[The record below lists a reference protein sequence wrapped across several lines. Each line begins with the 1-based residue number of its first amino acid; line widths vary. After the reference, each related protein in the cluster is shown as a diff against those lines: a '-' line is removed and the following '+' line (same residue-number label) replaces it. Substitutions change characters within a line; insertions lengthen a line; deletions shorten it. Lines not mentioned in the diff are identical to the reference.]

1 MTTET
6 KHVDWLTT
14 ETKHVDWLNAIDG
27 LTVKDAIVY
36 LQKLDPALTLKT
48 SITGEEPYVETTSY
62 LTWQRE
68 MTEQERLA
76 WQEKCKLASNR
87 RWTDGA
93 AYDKKRAA
101 YCWDDS
107 SFAAQFHKK
116 AAECLEK
123 IK

>member
-1 MTTET
+1 MITET
-6 KHVDWLTT
+6 KHVDWLSNIT
-14 ETKHVDWLNAIDG
+14 G
-27 LTVKDAIVY
+27 MRVKDAIVY

-48 SITGEEPYVETTSY
+48 SITGEGQYVEIISY

-68 MTEQERLA
+68 RTEQERLA
-76 WQEKCKLASNR
+76 RQEQERLATNE

-93 AYDKKRAA
+93 AYYKKRAA

>member
-1 MTTET
+1 MITET
-6 KHVDWLTT
+6 KHVDWLSNITGMRV
-14 ETKHVDWLNAIDG
+14 E
-27 LTVKDAIVY
+27 DAILY
-36 LQKLDPALTLKT
+36 LQTLDPALTLKT
-48 SITGEEPYVETTSY
+48 SITGEESYVEIISY

-68 MTEQERLA
+68 RTEQERLA

-107 SFAAQFHKK
+107 SFAAEFHKK